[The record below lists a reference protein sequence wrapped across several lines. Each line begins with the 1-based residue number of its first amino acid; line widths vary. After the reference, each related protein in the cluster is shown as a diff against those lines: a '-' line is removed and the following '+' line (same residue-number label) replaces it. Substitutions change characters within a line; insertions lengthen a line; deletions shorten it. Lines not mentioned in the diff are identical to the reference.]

1 MAYRKSQNNSCCKFL
16 NISCDCLNVW
26 MNASQLPGPPLGPV
40 GPSPP
45 VGPAAPDGP
54 TAPVSPGPPVGPVGP
69 IKSFEKNTTLT
80 GIPERLSK
88 RHNVRA
94 YDIICKC

>member
-1 MAYRKSQNNSCCKFL
+1 M
-16 NISCDCLNVW
+16 D
-26 MNASQLPGPPLGPV
+26 ASQLPGPPLGPV

-69 IKSFEKNTTLT
+69 IKVLKKTTLT
-80 GIPERLSK
+80 GIPECLWN
-88 RHNVRA
+88 NVCA
-94 YDIICKC
+94 YIICKC